1 MKNMRDIERLVKRL
15 CAPAD
20 AETRHRIL
28 GDAMEVIERLGRQQ
42 RPHGLL
48 AVFLEQL
55 GSYRMA
61 KIAGIAALITVT
73 VMVAQYLLFLFQL
86 RMEYSYFF

>member
-15 CAPAD
+15 CAPTD

-28 GDAMEVIERLGRQQ
+28 GDAVEVIERLGRRQH
-42 RPHGLL
+42 PHG
-48 AVFLEQL
+48 AITIFLEQL
-55 GSYRMA
+55 GSYRTA
-61 KIAGIAALITVT
+61 KIAGVAALITIT

-86 RMEYSYFF
+86 RMEYPYFF

>member
-28 GDAMEVIERLGRQQ
+28 GDAMEAIEQLGR
-42 RPHGLL
+42 RGHTHGTMAVLL
-48 AVFLEQL
+48 KQL
-55 GSYRMA
+55 GSYRMV
-61 KIAGIAALITVT
+61 KIAGVAALITVT
-73 VMVAQYLLFLFQL
+73 VMLAQYLLFLFQL
-86 RMEYSYFF
+86 RLEYPYFF